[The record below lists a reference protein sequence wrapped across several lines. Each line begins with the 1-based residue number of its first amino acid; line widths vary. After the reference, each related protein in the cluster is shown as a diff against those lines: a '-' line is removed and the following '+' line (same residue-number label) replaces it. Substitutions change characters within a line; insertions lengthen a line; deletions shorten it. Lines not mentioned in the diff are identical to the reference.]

1 MVTILYVSPSR
12 LSVIEPVSTSKGFMV
27 MPSPGSETLELDESH
42 AKNVLA
48 EITANIP
55 LNQNLPIVLLFIKN
69 KIQKKKWINYSL
81 QKNEEQSFAQKF
93 TARAIF

>member
-1 MVTILYVSPSR
+1 VTILYVSPSR

-81 QKNEEQSFAQKF
+81 QKMKNKVLLKNLRLEQFF
-93 TARAIF
+93 

>member
-1 MVTILYVSPSR
+1 
-12 LSVIEPVSTSKGFMV
+12 MV

-81 QKNEEQSFAQKF
+81 QKNEE
-93 TARAIF
+93 